1 MTTSDT
7 IENIE
12 IAVPVTANPPAET
25 AAIGTDTSTATSA
38 VPEKQQAAKSKPKP
52 KQEPKLDIQ
61 PVLQKLFELY
71 PHLFGNNFLP
81 LKLGTYQDL
90 MAANPE
96 VFQKDSLKAA
106 LGFHSRSTRYLQCV
120 AAGNQR
126 HDLQGK
132 AVEDVSP
139 EHVYL
144 ALLELFRR
152 RIITNNKSRTPLDL
166 RPIFRKQLIAAF
178 EASGLSRQ
186 DYQLRVQT
194 NEAEATLLLEEA
206 LAEYDAKFAKQTA
219 LKRAY
224 DASGKKAAEFA
235 EMYGLDL
242 AEVEKMLQ
250 K

>member
-1 MTTSDT
+1 MTTSDPVET
-7 IENIE
+7 IE
-12 IAVPVTANPPAET
+12 IASPIASAE
-25 AAIGTDTSTATSA
+25 SA
-38 VPEKQQAAKSKPKP
+38 QPEKQEASKSKPKP
-52 KQEPKLDIQ
+52 KQETKIDVQ

-71 PHLFGNNFLP
+71 PHLFGNHFLP

-120 AAGNQR
+120 AASNQR
-126 HDLQGK
+126 HDLQGNT
-132 AVEDVSP
+132 VEDVSP

-152 RIITNNKSRTPLDL
+152 RIITNNKSRTQLDL

-194 NEAEATLLLEEA
+194 NEAEATALLEEA
-206 LAEYDAKFAKQTA
+206 LAEYDTKFAKQTA
-219 LKRAY
+219 LKRAFE
-224 DASGKKAAEFA
+224 ASGKSPAEFA
-235 EMYGLDL
+235 EMYGLDENDVIVTL
-242 AEVEKMLQ
+242 GRQ
-250 K
+250 

>member
-1 MTTSDT
+1 MTT
-7 IENIE
+7 IE
-12 IAVPVTANPPAET
+12 IIETVDTTTDINVIEGATPVAS
-25 AAIGTDTSTATSA
+25 TDSPHA
-38 VPEKQQAAKSKPKP
+38 EKQ
-52 KQEPKLDIQ
+52 KQTKPKLDIQ

-71 PHLFGNNFLP
+71 PHLFGNAFLP

-90 MAANPE
+90 MAAHPD

-120 AAGNQR
+120 AAGNKR
-126 HDLQGK
+126 HDLQGN
-132 AVEDVSP
+132 AIEDVSP

-152 RIITNNKSRTPLDL
+152 RVISNNKSRTKLDL

-186 DYQLRVQT
+186 EYQLRVQT
-194 NEAEATLLLEEA
+194 NEAEATALLEEA
-206 LAEYDAKFAKQTA
+206 LAEYDVKHAKQTA

-224 DASGKKAAEFA
+224 DSSGKKAAEFA
-235 EMYGLDL
+235 EMYGLEL
-242 AEVEKMLQ
+242 ADVEKMLLN

>member
-1 MTTSDT
+1 MTSLDNIDLKT
-7 IENIE
+7 I
-12 IAVPVTANPPAET
+12 PAT
-25 AAIGTDTSTATSA
+25 TATPA
-38 VPEKQQAAKSKPKP
+38 MAEAEVTTNEAMPQAGNQKAAKPKI
-52 KQEPKLDIQ
+52 DVQ

-71 PHLFGNNFLP
+71 PQLFGATFLP

-90 MAANPE
+90 MAAHPE

-120 AAGNQR
+120 AAGNKR
-126 HDLQGK
+126 HDLQGN

-152 RIITNNKSRTPLDL
+152 RQSRSKVDL
-166 RPIFRKQLIAAF
+166 RPTFRAQLIAAF

-206 LAEYDAKFAKQTA
+206 LAEYDATFAKQTA
-219 LKRAY
+219 LKRAFEN
-224 DASGKKAAEFA
+224 SGKTPAEFA
-235 EMYGLDL
+235 EMYGLKQNDVL
-242 AEVEKMLQ
+242 TALNR
-250 K
+250 

>member
-1 MTTSDT
+1 MTT
-7 IENIE
+7 IE
-12 IAVPVTANPPAET
+12 ITETVETIALDAVESVEANAQVTAPPAET
-25 AAIGTDTSTATSA
+25 Q
-38 VPEKQQAAKSKPKP
+38 KAAKPKI
-52 KQEPKLDIQ
+52 DVQ

-71 PHLFGNNFLP
+71 PHLFGSQFLP

-96 VFQKDSLKAA
+96 DFKKDSLKAA
-106 LGFHSRSTRYLQCV
+106 LGFHARSTRYLQCV
-120 AAGNQR
+120 ADGHKR
-126 HDLQGK
+126 HDLQGN

-152 RIITNNKSRTPLDL
+152 RVVSNAKAKTKLNL

-178 EASGLSRQ
+178 VASGLSRQ
-186 DYQLRVQT
+186 DYQFRVQ
-194 NEAEATLLLEEA
+194 NADVEATKLLEEA
-206 LAEYDAKFAKQTA
+206 LAEHDAKQAKQTA
-219 LKRAY
+219 LKRAFEG
-224 DASGKKAAEFA
+224 SGKKTAEFA

-242 AEVEKMLQ
+242 SEVEKMLQ

>member
-7 IENIE
+7 VETIE
-12 IAVPVTANPPAET
+12 IAAPIAS
-25 AAIGTDTSTATSA
+25 AAS
-38 VPEKQQAAKSKPKP
+38 VQPEKQQATKPKP
-52 KQEPKLDIQ
+52 KQEAKLDIQ

-71 PHLFGNNFLP
+71 PHLFGNSFLP

-90 MAANPE
+90 MAAQPE
-96 VFQKDSLKAA
+96 VFKKDSLKAA

-120 AAGNQR
+120 TAGNQR
-126 HDLQGK
+126 HDLQGN

-139 EHVYL
+139 EHIYL

-152 RIITNNKSRTPLDL
+152 RVIGNNKSRTKLDL
-166 RPIFRKQLIAAF
+166 RPMFLKQLIAAF

-194 NEAEATLLLEEA
+194 NEAEATALLEEA

-219 LKRAY
+219 LKRAFE
-224 DASGKKAAEFA
+224 ASGKAPAEFA
-235 EMYGLDL
+235 EMYGLDENDVIITL
-242 AEVEKMLQ
+242 GRQ
-250 K
+250 

>member
-7 IENIE
+7 VETNE
-12 IAVPVTANPPAET
+12 IAAPIAAN
-25 AAIGTDTSTATSA
+25 TSADASATATA
-38 VPEKQQAAKSKPKP
+38 KPKQKP
-52 KQEPKLDIQ
+52 KQETKIDVQ

-71 PHLFGNNFLP
+71 PHLFGNSFLP

-90 MAANPE
+90 MAAHPE

-106 LGFHSRSTRYLQCV
+106 LGLHARSTRYLQCV

-126 HDLQGK
+126 HDLQGN
-132 AVEDVSP
+132 AIEDVSP

-152 RIITNNKSRTPLDL
+152 RVISNAKARTKLDL
-166 RPIFRKQLIAAF
+166 RPVFRKQLIAAF

-194 NEAEATLLLEEA
+194 NEAEATALLEEA

-219 LKRAY
+219 LKRAF
-224 DASGKKAAEFA
+224 DSSGKKAAEFA

-242 AEVEKMLQ
+242 VEVEEMLSN

>member
-1 MTTSDT
+1 MTTIEITAAVET
-7 IENIE
+7 IESLETISHE
-12 IAVPVTANPPAET
+12 TVETVESAGSTESINP
-25 AAIGTDTSTATSA
+25 S
-38 VPEKQQAAKSKPKP
+38 EKQKSAQPVKSEKPKI
-52 KQEPKLDIQ
+52 DVQ

-71 PHLFGNNFLP
+71 PHLFGSSFLP

-96 VFQKDSLKAA
+96 DFKKDSLKAA
-106 LGFHSRSTRYLQCV
+106 LGFHARSTRYLQCV
-120 AAGNQR
+120 ADGNKR
-126 HDLQGK
+126 HDLQGN

-152 RIITNNKSRTPLDL
+152 RVITNAKARTKLNL

-178 EASGLSRQ
+178 IASGLSRQ
-186 DYQLRVQT
+186 DYQVRVQ
-194 NEAEATLLLEEA
+194 NADVEATALLEEA
-206 LAEYDAKFAKQTA
+206 LAEHDAKQAKQTA
-219 LKRAY
+219 LKRAFEG
-224 DASGKKAAEFA
+224 SGKKTAEFA

-242 AEVEKMLQ
+242 SEVEKMLQ

>member
-1 MTTSDT
+1 MTT
-7 IENIE
+7 IE
-12 IAVPVTANPPAET
+12 ITETVETIALDAVESVKANAQITAPPAET
-25 AAIGTDTSTATSA
+25 Q
-38 VPEKQQAAKSKPKP
+38 KAAKPKI
-52 KQEPKLDIQ
+52 DVQ

-71 PHLFGNNFLP
+71 PHLFGSQFLP

-96 VFQKDSLKAA
+96 DFKKDSLKAA
-106 LGFHSRSTRYLQCV
+106 LGFHARSTRYLQCV
-120 AAGNQR
+120 ADGHKR
-126 HDLQGK
+126 HDLQGN

-152 RIITNNKSRTPLDL
+152 RVVSNAKAKTKLNL

-178 EASGLSRQ
+178 VASGLSRQ
-186 DYQLRVQT
+186 DYQVRVQ
-194 NEAEATLLLEEA
+194 NADVEATKLLDEA
-206 LAEYDAKFAKQTA
+206 LAEHDAKQAKQTA
-219 LKRAY
+219 LKRAFEG
-224 DASGKKAAEFA
+224 SGKKTAEFA

-242 AEVEKMLQ
+242 SEVEKMLQ